1 MSTESIK
8 TVSMLVKIVLVTAI
22 VLKYDFKS
30 VLMFFKTIPP
40 TSESVFG
47 VHCISSN
54 CTFCILVG

>member
-30 VLMFFKTIPP
+30 VLMFLKQ
-40 TSESVFG
+40 
-47 VHCISSN
+47 
-54 CTFCILVG
+54 LL